1 MTRFLVI
8 DGYSKAA
15 RDELQA
21 GGATIAATL
30 YERMLLRWAPAGSS
44 AHILFP
50 ADDGIDPDLDLHQYD
65 GITWT
70 GCSLCVN
77 DDHKSE
83 VQCQIEL
90 QRRAF
95 AAGVPGFGSCWA
107 AQIAVVAAGG
117 QVAPNPNGREMGVAR
132 KIRLTEQG
140 LAHPMYAG
148 KPPVFDGF
156 TSHDDEV
163 THTPD
168 GASILASNPWT
179 RVQAVHVVHEGT
191 PFWGLQYHPE
201 YDLHEM
207 ARLMFTRADKLV
219 GLGLF
224 EDRDAAL
231 RHVDDLEELHDNPS
245 RKDLGW
251 QLGIDADLLDPGVRQ
266 VEVKNWVSSLLALL
280 LLTTVLGAQTNYD
293 EAKVPKYTLPDPLSG
308 VTSPLQWPARRGELM
323 QLLEG
328 HVYGRMP
335 GRPATMPMTLTVDPT
350 AMEGTATRKEVVI
363 RFGEASDAPS
373 MRVLVYVPNG
383 RDGPAPAFLGLNF
396 WGNHTISPDP
406 GITKNPATR
415 RTRPRGSRKS
425 RWPVQKILSRGY
437 ALATVYYGDID
448 PDEHDGFKN
457 GVHPLFP
464 MTTAGKRDD
473 DAWGSICAWAWGL
486 SRAMD
491 ALVKDEDIDGER
503 VAVLGHS
510 RLGKTAL
517 WAGACDERFKL
528 VISNNSGCGGAALSR
543 RGFGETVQRI
553 NAGFPHWFCDRF
565 KTYNG
570 NEAALPV
577 DQHTLIACIA
587 PRACLVSSAEGDRW
601 ADPRGEFLSI
611 LAADPVYRM
620 LGTEGLPATEMPKP
634 GSASLGRLGYH
645 IRPGRHDVT
654 DADWEV
660 FLSFADRVMRAK

>member
-15 RDELQA
+15 RDELEA

-30 YERMLLRWAPAGSS
+30 YERMLLHWAPEGSS
-44 AHILFP
+44 ADILFP
-50 ADDGIDPDLDLHQYD
+50 ADDGIDPGLELEQYD

-77 DDHKSE
+77 DDHTRE
-83 VQCQIEL
+83 VQCQIDL

-95 AAGVPGFGSCWA
+95 ALGVPGFGSCWA

-117 QVAPNPNGREMGVAR
+117 KVAPNPHGREMGVAR
-132 KIRLTEQG
+132 KIRLTDQG
-140 LAHPMYAG
+140 LTHPMYAG

-163 THTPD
+163 THVPD
-168 GASILASNPWT
+168 GAHVLASNAWT
-179 RVQAVHVVHEGT
+179 SVQAVHVVHEGT

-207 ARLMFTRADKLV
+207 ARLMFARADKLV
-219 GLGLF
+219 GLGF
-224 EDRDAAL
+224 FKDRDAGL
-231 RHVDDLEELHDNPS
+231 RHVDALEELHDNPS

-251 QLGIDADLLDPGVRQ
+251 RLGIDGDLLDQDVRQ
-266 VEVKNWVSSLLALL
+266 IEVKNWIRSLIALFL
-280 LLTTVLGAQTNYD
+280 ITTVLGAQTNYD
-293 EAKVPKYTLPDPLSG
+293 ETKVPKYVLPDPLEG
-308 VTSPLQWPARRGELM
+308 VTKAEQWPAQRVALM
-323 QLLEG
+323 RLLER

-335 GRPATMPMTLTVDPT
+335 GRPARMRISRAADPK
-350 AMEGTATRKEVVI
+350 ALGGLATRKEVVI
-363 RFGEASDAPS
+363 RFGEESDAPS
-373 MRVLVYVPNG
+373 MRVLIYVPNE
-383 RDGPAPAFLGLNF
+383 REGPAPAFLGLNF
-396 WGNHTISPDP
+396 WGNHTIWPDA

-415 RTRPRGSRKS
+415 RTRPRGSRKG
-425 RWPVQKILSRGY
+425 RWPVQKIVARGY

-448 PDEHDGFKN
+448 PDEHDGFTN

-464 MTTAGKRDD
+464 MATDGKRDD
-473 DAWGSICAWAWGL
+473 DAWASICAWAWGL

-491 ALVKDEDIDGER
+491 ELVQDKDIDGGR

-543 RGFGETVQRI
+543 RGFGETVAQI
-553 NAGFPHWFCDRF
+553 NASFPHWFCDRF

-570 NEAALPV
+570 DEGALPV

-601 ADPRGEFLSI
+601 ADPRGEFLST
-611 LAADPVYRM
+611 LAADPVYR
-620 LGTEGLPATEMPKP
+620 LLATEGLPAKEMPKP
-634 GSASLGRLGYH
+634 GNASLGRLGYH

-654 DADWEV
+654 DADWMV
-660 FLSFADRVMRAK
+660 FLSFADRVMGAR